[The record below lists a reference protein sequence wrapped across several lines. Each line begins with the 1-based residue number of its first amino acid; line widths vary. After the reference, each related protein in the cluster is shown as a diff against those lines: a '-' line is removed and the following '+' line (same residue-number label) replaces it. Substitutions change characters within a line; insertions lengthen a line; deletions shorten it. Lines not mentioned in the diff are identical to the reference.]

1 MHVCGVSASAFWNE
15 ECFGQT
21 AVQNVL
27 DRQLYRMFWTDSCT
41 ENQNTFMLNDTF
53 FQNYAVCDKYGRTGR
68 ATGDNM
74 AHAHCMLDT

>member
-41 ENQNTFMLNDTF
+41 ECFGQTAVQN
-53 FQNYAVCDKYGRTGR
+53 V
-68 ATGDNM
+68 
-74 AHAHCMLDT
+74 LDRQLYRKSKHIYVK